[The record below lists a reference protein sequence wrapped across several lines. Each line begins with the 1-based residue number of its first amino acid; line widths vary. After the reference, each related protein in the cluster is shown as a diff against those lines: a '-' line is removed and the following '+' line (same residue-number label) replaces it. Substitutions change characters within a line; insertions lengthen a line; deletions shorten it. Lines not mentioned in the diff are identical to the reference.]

1 MKRIIC
7 VVTSVIMIVVL
18 SICVTADSGKE
29 AEELEKRFY
38 ESVCIYSWFGSSGEM
53 GLNGS
58 GGFPNPESLHPS
70 DYPEDFEKLLIT
82 EDGDYHVVLFD
93 ECNTKEKMLAFL
105 KTYFS
110 SETAN
115 DLLSSDA
122 FTEHNGYLYEKR
134 GNVSLTTVNK
144 NDIKSVIVEFTSD
157 DTAVISVEIDRYTA
171 DSNHVSKIKEYKVR
185 RNSDNNWIFDPYE
198 LYLSGDD
205 VNPQTAD
212 APLIAVCAP
221 ALSALAAAVVLRKKR
236 G

>member
-1 MKRIIC
+1 MKKIIC

-82 EDGDYHVVLFD
+82 EDGDFHVVLFD

-134 GNVSLTTVNK
+134 GNVSLTTVEK
-144 NDIKSVIVEFTSD
+144 DDIKSFSVEFTSD
-157 DTAVISVEIDRYTA
+157 DTAYISVEIDRHTEDGHPVRTTKHYTA
-171 DSNHVSKIKEYKVR
+171 R
-185 RNSDNNWIFDPYE
+185 RDSDNNWIFDPYQ
-198 LYLSGDD
+198 LYLYGDD
-205 VNPQTAD
+205 VNPQTSD
-212 APLIAVCAP
+212 APLIAVCAL